1 MTAGRRTD
9 FLSVEGRVRVV
20 VGSMKNGS
28 SHDHEVRFAAFAV
41 DLQAGELRRHGV
53 KVRLQEQPFQI
64 LSVLLERPGEV
75 VTRADLRK
83 RLWTSDT
90 FVDFEHSLATA
101 VKKLRRALGD
111 SAAHPHF
118 IETLPRRGYRFMAA
132 LEAKPR
138 AGKPIV
144 AVLPF
149 ENLSGDA
156 GQEYLSE
163 GMTEEMIARLGRLQ
177 PQRLG
182 VIARASAIRYKNTD
196 KDIDQIGRELGVEYI
211 LKGSV
216 RCAGGRVHVAAELI
230 QVKDRTHLWADHFE
244 GDRSNVPAFHG
255 AIARHIARSLQIEAP
270 PAKRASAVG
279 VSTANPEAHG
289 AFLRGRYCLSKGTAE
304 GVKNA
309 IGYFEEA
316 TSRDSA
322 YAVAYAGLAVA
333 LDLADHFR
341 VSPGRQAFPKAKAAA
356 MRALELNDSLPE
368 AHNALAFATHSY
380 DWDWSRAEQAY
391 QRAIALNPNFATA
404 RHWHGFY
411 LGILGGVD
419 EAIAEMRR
427 AQELDPL
434 SIIIRTHLGLMLYRG
449 RRYDEAIEQ
458 LKQTLEMEP
467 FFAAAHYFLA
477 LAYEQKGMCEETIE
491 HLQTALRVSPGSPD
505 KLGALGHAYA
515 VFKRKEDARK
525 ALKELYRL
533 AEQRFVSA
541 YDYAIVY
548 AGLREVD
555 RAFKWL
561 ERAHEERSFSLLVS
575 LKAEPRLDWLRSDSR
590 FQNLVRQVGLPP

>member
-1 MTAGRRTD
+1 MG
-9 FLSVEGRVRVV
+9 
-20 VGSMKNGS
+20 NGS
-28 SHDHEVRFAAFAV
+28 SHDHEVHFAAFVV
-41 DLQAGELRRHGV
+41 DLQAGEVRKDGV

-64 LSVLLERPGEV
+64 LSALLERPGEV
-75 VTRADLRK
+75 VTREELRK
-83 RLWTSDT
+83 RLWSGDT

-118 IETLPRRGYRFMAA
+118 IETLPRRGYRFRAA
-132 LEAKPR
+132 LDAKPR

-163 GMTEEMIARLGRLQ
+163 GMTEELIARLGRLQ

-211 LKGSV
+211 LKGNV
-216 RCAGGRVHVAAELI
+216 RCTEGRVHVAAELI

-244 GDRSNVPAFHG
+244 GDRSNIPAFQG
-255 AIARHIARSLQIEAP
+255 AITRQIARSLQIEVP
-270 PAKRASAVG
+270 PARRASAAG
-279 VSTANPEAHG
+279 ASTTSPEAHG

-341 VSPGRQAFPKAKAAA
+341 VFPGRQAFPKAKAAA
-356 MRALELNDSLPE
+356 LRALKLNDSLPE
-368 AHNALAFATHSY
+368 AHNALAFAAHSY
-380 DWDWSRAEQAY
+380 DWDWTMAEQAY
-391 QRAIALNPNFATA
+391 QRAITLNPNFSTA

-411 LGILGGVD
+411 LGILGRVD
-419 EAIAEMRR
+419 QAIAEMRR

-434 SIIIRTHLGLMLYRG
+434 SIIIRTHLGLMLYCG

-458 LKQTLEMEP
+458 LEQTLEMEP
-467 FFAAAHYFLA
+467 YFAAAHYFLA
-477 LAYEQKGMCEETIE
+477 LAYEQKGMCEETIG

-505 KLGALGHAYA
+505 KLGALGNAYA
-515 VFKRKEDARK
+515 AFRRKEDARR
-525 ALKELYRL
+525 ALKELDGL
-533 AEQRFVSA
+533 AERRFVSA
-541 YDYAIVY
+541 YDFAIVR
-548 AGLREVD
+548 AGLREAD
-555 RAFKWL
+555 QAFKWL
-561 ERAHEERSFSLLVS
+561 ERAHEERSFSLLMS

-590 FQNLVRQVGLPP
+590 FQNLVRRVGLVP